1 MLKLT
6 LKTTGNFQGRSEE
19 ALNVLKWIYEKNTSL
34 SGDSFHIK
42 SLAVEGSKS
51 PNAAIE
57 PKGW

>member
-6 LKTTGNFQGRSEE
+6 LKTTGNFQGRLEE

-34 SGDSFHIK
+34 SGDSFRIK
-42 SLAVEGSKS
+42 SLAVEGTKF